1 MSSSN
6 LSVDGVRFFDG
17 GDNREAR
24 GRLLMR
30 PDETFSHI
38 PRQSPGLPLATLLSA
53 VQTNKASLRGP
64 PEPCQAQPG
73 QTAHLWRS
81 ENIDSPFLTPVT
93 RGFFNNKTKSF
104 HTVWH
109 KLLSL
114 MMSRR
119 QQPVTGNLCV
129 PEQHA
134 FKSSQS
140 LIICFCITQNVD
152 QLLRTSCQQVAC
164 QSSRNTLVS
173 QAVSSETKTWIQM
186 AN

>member
-1 MSSSN
+1 M
-6 LSVDGVRFFDG
+6 VCVFFDR

-93 RGFFNNKTKSF
+93 RSFFNNKTKSF